1 MYPSQYER
9 FALYPP
15 EIFEKF
21 MQASFDSYGHEKS
34 SVLDG
39 GLHQWVKKGLEIS
52 TEDVQLP
59 TGNWKAKDHVAANNI
74 TFEELQKKEDG
85 KEYMERTDEVNFL
98 DARIR
103 GVSGSNIPGYKNV
116 PAAELVNEN
125 GVMKSPE
132 EIRQVL
138 LQNGYKAGQPIVT
151 NCNTGMQA
159 AMLAFGIKMA
169 YPDESPRVYN
179 VSPIACVDSPGFRYL
194 GGQAKSSCSDE
205 TQYFQA

>member
-1 MYPSQYER
+1 MEYSTK
-9 FALYPP
+9 FAWLL
-15 EIFEKF
+15 K
-21 MQASFDSYGHEKS
+21 SYGHEKS

-103 GVSGSNIPGYKNV
+103 GQFNGTEETGLDLYRVSGSNIPGYKNV

-132 EIRQVL
+132 EIRQ
-138 LQNGYKAGQPIVT
+138 G
-151 NCNTGMQA
+151 
-159 AMLAFGIKMA
+159 
-169 YPDESPRVYN
+169 
-179 VSPIACVDSPGFRYL
+179 
-194 GGQAKSSCSDE
+194 
-205 TQYFQA
+205 

>member
-74 TFEELQKKEDG
+74 TCLENCRKRAG
-85 KEYMERTDEVNFL
+85 KEYW
-98 DARIR
+98 
-103 GVSGSNIPGYKNV
+103 
-116 PAAELVNEN
+116 
-125 GVMKSPE
+125 
-132 EIRQVL
+132 IRQT
-138 LQNGYKAGQPIVT
+138 NVT
-151 NCNTGMQA
+151 FW
-159 AMLAFGIKMA
+159 MLAYVVSSMA
-169 YPDESPRVYN
+169 LRKQGWIFIVWFFITSRRFTVEF
-179 VSPIACVDSPGFRYL
+179 CVNQQQGVL
-194 GGQAKSSCSDE
+194 KKHLIVAVGWSS
-205 TQYFQA
+205 